1 MGSTDRF
8 LVAIVVAALALVA
21 VAFALALRRPPP
33 DYTDTSTPAGV
44 ALAYIQAFQNGD
56 LSRALSYID
65 PMVPGYPSTVER
77 LDKDAAEDPWTFGR
91 HSPSASYQ
99 IVSTDVAGDLATVTV
114 NATTFQEGGLFGSS
128 EYTEQFRLT
137 LRRGPDG
144 WRVSRGDRFWYGCW
158 DNPAECEKYRPGY
171 ARPIPL
177 TAPTVAPAGAP
188 GSATP

>member
-8 LVAIVVAALALVA
+8 LVAIVVAALALVV

-33 DYTDTSTPAGV
+33 ASEGGDTPAGV
-44 ALAYIQAFQNGD
+44 ALAYIQAFQDGD
-56 LSRALSYID
+56 LARALGYID
-65 PMVPGYPSTVER
+65 PTVPGYPGTVER
-77 LDKDAAEDPWTFGR
+77 LDKDMADNAWAFGLHDR
-91 HSPSASYQ
+91 SASYQ
-99 IVSTDVAGDLATVTV
+99 VAHTDVAGELATIAL

-144 WRVSRGDRFWYGCW
+144 WRVSRGDRFWYDCW
-158 DNPAECEKYRPGY
+158 DDPAQCERYRPGY

-177 TAPTVAPAGAP
+177 TAPAGRAP
-188 GSATP
+188 